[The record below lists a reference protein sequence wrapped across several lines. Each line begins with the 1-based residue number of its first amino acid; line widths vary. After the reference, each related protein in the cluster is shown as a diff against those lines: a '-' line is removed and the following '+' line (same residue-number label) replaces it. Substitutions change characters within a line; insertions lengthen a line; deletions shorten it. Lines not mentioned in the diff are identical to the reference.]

1 METDDFSG
9 LFHRYL
15 HNQCTPEE
23 AQYLLD
29 LLAAGRLTA
38 SQEALLKEQ
47 LLQQQIGTQ
56 EDKALDNRLQ
66 SRLENIHAQIGT
78 ARTTV
83 AHSQTTSFVFLRWA
97 AAALVL
103 LLAGGTWFYTQ
114 YKDKGTATPAGVVVH
129 QDVAPGGNRAV
140 LTLANGTTVVLDSAQ
155 NGIVAQ
161 QGATHV
167 VKLANGQIAYNVT
180 GTAAT
185 SMEFNTM
192 ITPRGGQYQVTLPD
206 GTRVWLNAASSLK
219 YPVCFNGPERKVDLT
234 GEAYFEVAAD
244 VQHPFKVLTNDMEIQ
259 VLGTHFNVMAYTD
272 EKNINTT
279 LLEGAVK
286 IVRGEAGHVLHPGQQ
301 AILDKQTTMV
311 QLKNADIQQVVAW
324 KNGYFQFDG
333 ADLPALLRQIA
344 RWYDL
349 DIIYEGAVPD
359 HEFVGRISRNSHL
372 SSVLK
377 ALQLSDIH
385 FRIDGKKLI
394 VLPPV

>member
-1 METDDFSG
+1 LETDDFSG

-15 HNQCTPEE
+15 HNQCTPDE
-23 AQYLLD
+23 ALYVLD
-29 LLAAGRLTA
+29 LLAAGKLNA
-38 SQEALLKEQ
+38 SQEALLKEH
-47 LLQQQIGTQ
+47 LLQEQTVLQ
-56 EDKALDNRLQ
+56 EDKALDKRLQ
-66 SRLENIHAQIGT
+66 SRLENIHTQIGASTTT
-78 ARTTV
+78 ASR
-83 AHSQTTSFVFLRWA
+83 SRTTSFTFLRWA
-97 AAALVL
+97 AAAMIVM
-103 LLAGGTWFYTQ
+103 LAGGTYFYLQ
-114 YKDKGTATPAGVVVH
+114 YKDKELPVPAGVTAH
-129 QDVAPGGNRAV
+129 QDVAPGGNRAM
-140 LTLANGTTVVLDSAQ
+140 LTLANGTTVMLDSAQ

-180 GTAAT
+180 GAAIA

-192 ITPRGGQYQVTLPD
+192 VTPRGGQYQVTLPD

-219 YPVCFNGPERKVDLT
+219 YPVCFKGAERSVELT

-244 VQHPFKVLTNDMEIQ
+244 VQHPFKVLTNNMEIQ

-286 IVRGEAGHVLHPGQQ
+286 IVQGTAGQVLHPGQQ
-301 AILDKQTTMV
+301 AVLDKQTTMI

-349 DIIYEGAVPD
+349 DIIYEGTVTE

-394 VLPPV
+394 VLPPA